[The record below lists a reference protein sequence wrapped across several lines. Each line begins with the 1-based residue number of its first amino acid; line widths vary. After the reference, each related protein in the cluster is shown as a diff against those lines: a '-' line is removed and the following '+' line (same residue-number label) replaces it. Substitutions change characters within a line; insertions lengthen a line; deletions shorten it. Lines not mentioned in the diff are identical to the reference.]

1 MSHSPKI
8 SVATI
13 DPSQVG
19 GVTTMTEYF
28 CNMAKQDG
36 FEPFISFFPLDPD
49 LSIRLK
55 NIVNWR
61 DIRRFIEGNYLN
73 FKSYSIGSILS
84 EFEFLH
90 YLSSYRLWKKVISE
104 ADICFAVSGT
114 NQCCLP
120 YVMAKKK
127 FSCWIATTYFEDR
140 KQNMISF
147 TPMQKLLSII
157 SLPLI
162 AYFEGLIF
170 KKAHKILVLSKYT
183 KDMILKK
190 YRITE
195 SKIIVAP
202 SPIDTDIFSPYRN
215 DHEGI
220 RILFVGRI
228 NDPRK
233 NVSMLMNAFSKL
245 KNERDDVELWLV
257 GEEPSENLKNLA
269 SQLNI
274 SENVKYFKD
283 VPHDEIVN
291 FYQSCDI
298 FALPSYQEGLGI
310 VVLEAMSCG
319 LPVVSTRCGGPEWL
333 LKDYANALVVEN
345 NNADKFADA
354 LKELIG
360 DDNLRLKI
368 GSEAR
373 KTVVNRCSVKTLEK
387 IFIDVLDELRGNTR
401 IL

>member
-1 MSHSPKI
+1 MKNNPKVC
-8 SVATI
+8 VATI

-19 GVTTMTEYF
+19 GVTTTKEYF
-28 CNMAKQDG
+28 CKMANRNG
-36 FEPFISFFPLDPD
+36 FEPYIVFFPLDPS

-55 NIVNWR
+55 NIF
-61 DIRRFIEGNYLN
+61 DRRNVKRVIEGNYLD

-90 YLSSYRLWKKVISE
+90 YLSSYRLWKKVMDK

-120 YVMAKKK
+120 YVLAKKK

-140 KQNMISF
+140 RQSMISF
-147 TPMQKLLSII
+147 TPMQKVLNII
-157 SLPLI
+157 SLPFI
-162 AYFEGLIF
+162 TYFEGLIF
-170 KKAHKILVLSKYT
+170 KRAHKILVLSKYT

-190 YRITE
+190 YRIDE
-195 SKIIVAP
+195 SGIIIAP
-202 SPIDTDIFSPYRN
+202 SPIDTDFFSPDRS
-215 DHEGI
+215 DHEEI

-245 KNERDDVELWLV
+245 IGDRDDIELWLV

-269 SQLNI
+269 FQLNI
-274 SENVKYFKD
+274 SKNVKYFKD
-283 VPHDEIVN
+283 VPYNYNEIVY

-333 LKDYANALVVEN
+333 LQDGENALLVGN
-345 NNADKFADA
+345 NDVDAFASNLSLLIKDR
-354 LKELIG
+354 EL
-360 DDNLRLKI
+360 RSKI
-368 GSEAR
+368 GLNAR
-373 KTVVNRCSVKTLEK
+373 KTIVEKCSVKSVEPV
-387 IFIDVLDELRGNTR
+387 FVLALQELISNH
-401 IL
+401 

>member
-1 MSHSPKI
+1 MSNSPKVC
-8 SVATI
+8 VATI

-19 GVTTMTEYF
+19 GVTTMKEYF
-28 CNMAKQDG
+28 CKMAERNG
-36 FEPFISFFPLDPD
+36 FEPYIAFFPLDPN

-55 NIVNWR
+55 NFFSESNIKR
-61 DIRRFIEGNYLN
+61 LIEGDYIGFN
-73 FKSYSIGSILS
+73 SYSIGSIFP

-90 YLSSYRLWKKVISE
+90 YLSSYKLWRKIIDD

-120 YVMAKKK
+120 YVLAKKK

-147 TPMQKLLSII
+147 TPIQKILNII
-157 SLPLI
+157 SFPFI
-162 AYFEGLIF
+162 TFFEGLIF
-170 KKAHKILVLSKYT
+170 KRANKILVLSKYT

-190 YRITE
+190 YKIDE
-195 SKIIVAP
+195 SKIIIVP
-202 SPIDTDIFSPYRN
+202 SPIDTSVFSPNRN
-215 DHEGI
+215 DHNGI

-233 NVSMLMNAFSKL
+233 NVSMLMHAFNKL
-245 KNERDDVELWLV
+245 AYERRDVELWLV
-257 GEEPSENLKNLA
+257 GEEPSENLRNLV
-269 SQLNI
+269 SQLGI
-274 SENVKYFKD
+274 LDKVKYFKD

-319 LPVVSTRCGGPEWL
+319 LPVVSTKCGGPEWL
-333 LKDYANALVVEN
+333 LQDGENALMVEN
-345 NNADKFADA
+345 NNINAFASK
-354 LKELIG
+354 LLMII
-360 DDNLRLKI
+360 DDMGLRLKVGLKARETI
-368 GSEAR
+368 VEKCSIKSIEPLFVSE
-373 KTVVNRCSVKTLEK
+373 LQ
-387 IFIDVLDELRGNTR
+387 ELIN
-401 IL
+401 IC

>member
-1 MSHSPKI
+1 
-8 SVATI
+8 VATI

-28 CNMAKQDG
+28 CNIAKQDG
-36 FEPFISFFPLDPD
+36 FEPFIAFFPLDPD

-55 NIVNWR
+55 NIVDWR
-61 DIRRFIEGNYLN
+61 DIKRFIEGDYLN

-120 YVMAKKK
+120 YVMAKKR

-140 KQNMISF
+140 KHNIISF

-162 AYFEGLIF
+162 MYFEGLIF

-190 YRITE
+190 YRINE

-202 SPIDTDIFSPYRN
+202 SPIDTDIFSPNRN
-215 DHEGI
+215 DHEGV

-245 KNERDDVELWLV
+245 KNKRDDVELWLV
-257 GEEPSENLKNLA
+257 GEEPLENLKNLA
-269 SQLNI
+269 FQLGI
-274 SENVKYFKD
+274 SNNVKYFMD

-333 LKDYANALVVEN
+333 LQDGENALLVEN
-345 NNADKFADA
+345 NDVDAFASNLLVLVKDR
-354 LKELIG
+354 ELRSRIS
-360 DDNLRLKI
+360 LQ
-368 GSEAR
+368 AR
-373 KTVVNRCSVKTLEK
+373 KTIIEKCSLKSVEPV
-387 IFIDVLDELRGNTR
+387 FVLALQELMSTN
-401 IL
+401 